1 MLTRTSISARGLA
14 SNPEI
19 NHTSTSLM
27 PLFSIIFEKR
37 TCKWLGEAEAN
48 PGYKCRTMMPILY
61 MPQRPTSG
69 LSCEAAH
76 IVSVKRGIGKCS
88 SRGQTP
94 QLCRCDCWNFEERDF
109 RGAIW
114 LFQSSPVSILC
125 FSVIAHLSPLGWAG
139 GSSSPIDQ
147 WPCRVYDERGAIR
160 ISQQPAVCPNG
171 PLRPYCYGAV
181 TICVAGG
188 GLISSIRC
196 E

>member
-1 MLTRTSISARGLA
+1 MLTTTSISARGLGSNTETSRA
-14 SNPEI
+14 STGAVALTALLSIVFKQRTCTWLREDVQDDAHSTLYVPQ
-19 NHTSTSLM
+19 HSTSG
-27 PLFSIIFEKR
+27 S
-37 TCKWLGEAEAN
+37 
-48 PGYKCRTMMPILY
+48 Y
-61 MPQRPTSG
+61 
-69 LSCEAAH
+69 CEAAH
-76 IVSVKRGIGKCS
+76 IVSFKHSIGKCC

-181 TICVAGG
+181 TTCVAGG